1 MLASAAVGAGVG
13 AGAGALVSHA
23 RKEEIKADVEDTLPP
38 NSSGIVA
45 IFEERWEDDI
55 DRALSNASK
64 VTKEKVDADS
74 AEQVKASATQN

>member
-1 MLASAAVGAGVG
+1 M
-13 AGAGALVSHA
+13 SHA

-55 DRALSNASK
+55 DRALSNATK

-74 AEQVKASATQN
+74 AEQVKASATQD

>member
-1 MLASAAVGAGVG
+1 M
-13 AGAGALVSHA
+13 
-23 RKEEIKADVEDTLPP
+23 EDTLPP

-45 IFEERWEDDI
+45 VFEERWEDDI

-74 AEQVKASATQN
+74 AEQVKASATQD